1 MQTIEIILSITGII
15 GYLASTYF
23 AVSTYFSLC
32 DMKKKVK
39 ALEVMEV
46 TTLAKTTCLELMII
60 DLKIEKTKD
69 KIDELVAN
77 EEYEKA
83 ESLNEVLVDMRKSV
97 ENIVASFNREF
108 GEFAMLKMVGSKE
121 YKERTGEN
129 DI

>member
-1 MQTIEIILSITGII
+1 MQTIEIILSITRII

-23 AVSTYFSLC
+23 AVSAYFSLC

-46 TTLAKTTCLELMII
+46 TTLAKTTCLELMIM
-60 DLKIEKTKD
+60 DLKIAKTKD

-97 ENIVASFNREF
+97 ENIVVSFNREF
-108 GEFAMLKMVGSKE
+108 GEFAMLKVVGSKE
-121 YKERTGEN
+121 YKERNGEN